1 MRLTAPPGV
10 KRDQDAVCRRPEN
23 DVMSHGIHTT
33 QLCMWQ
39 HFHLTREIEAQ
50 RACVTNPRPFSW
62 YVAEPVLE
70 PMMSTLRGDTIY
82 ILLSCVQRG
91 PPVPAC
97 LLSVFT
103 AFLFLSPL
111 DNQPSQLLTSKGL
124 VCLGFRNGAKGQFTQ
139 IQGPPLLTS
148 DLGVQ
153 SPVSK
158 MDMKYPE

>member
-1 MRLTAPPGV
+1 MLSSEAPGSP
-10 KRDQDAVCRRPEN
+10 
-23 DVMSHGIHTT
+23 DVSWNPHNPMTYVAASPLYTWRNWSSESTCNSPKVT
-33 QLCMWQ
+33 QLTCC
-39 HFHLTREIEAQ
+39 R
-50 RACVTNPRPFSW
+50 
-62 YVAEPVLE
+62 PVLQ
-70 PMMSTLRGDTIY
+70 PMMSTPRGVTVY
-82 ILLSCVQRG
+82 TLLSCVQRATC
-91 PPVPAC
+91 PC
-97 LLSVFT
+97 LAPLWVLT